1 MPCTRFFPSIILAV
15 LLASPG
21 LLAQDR
27 VPFPTQAGKPDPANT
42 GRHWCATPWHVNS
55 PEGQAALRRFHEARA
70 VGTLPRAAKSEAV
83 YEIGS
88 MEMFNVITDSIQA
101 PWKPAQFELKAT
113 GTRFNLW
120 LRADQPDILQVSDS
134 RIEALRVALE
144 ESTPERSYDPTK
156 GVLEI
161 DEEVFGQSPIYP
173 GGSDGVVDIL
183 VYDLPSGIAGFV
195 SPTDIDP
202 FADAG
207 EGNQREVLHIWIR
220 GFESTSDSQI
230 ESVIG
235 HEYQHLIHLNY
246 DVREI
251 QFVNEGLSEYA
262 QLLLGYQAI
271 IPYHL
276 LVQPPEFNI
285 SFFSWR
291 TGTDDVILDYARG
304 STWHGYL
311 GDQLGPAL
319 TGSMTRHPQ
328 IGLEGYKEVLA
339 DAGFERSM
347 DDLIVDF
354 YTALIV
360 NDLDVDP
367 RFGIVDPVRTSQID
381 IQIPSNRRFD
391 GSRQTEANLDS
402 LVILPGGAEYFEW
415 LNVSDFE
422 FTFDVK
428 AGPDLIVERRQHAR
442 LRVIAEPISGDLQ
455 VHDYSPSPDS
465 RLVEGDFKKVTLVA
479 ANVRPEV
486 SALPAFLHSYWSAGS
501 LQIVSYAYGQEIPFI
516 DPTDGPLAFSM
527 ASGPDGAIAVRF
539 PVPPGGQL
547 NDAELGIFHFNEF
560 GVGSANAPR
569 DYVFTVWD
577 NGGGEPGEVIY
588 SEVYENPNPAQR
600 LTVAAYQWQSFQFS
614 PPLSKIGVLPDT
626 VYIGAREVGTDENFI
641 VVWPARANSAAFPNR
656 RVVDTGYI
664 GGVNDAGQRV
674 WVPSW
679 EITFTQ
685 SEEGDRPLRSTAL
698 PVRAR
703 FIVDPTTI
711 AVEDEAELPAR
722 IALVQ
727 NFPNPF
733 NPSTRIQFAIP
744 NAEDVLLKVF
754 DMAGREVTTL
764 IDGSR
769 PAGTYNVTLNATD
782 WASGVYVYRLQAGDR
797 QIARRMILL
806 K

>member
-1 MPCTRFFPSIILAV
+1 MPFTRFFPSILLAV

-21 LLAQDR
+21 LLAQER
-27 VPFPTQAGKPDPANT
+27 VPFPTQAGKADPAHA
-42 GRHWCATPWHVNS
+42 GSHWCATPSLINS

-70 VGTLPRAAKSEAV
+70 NGTLPHLAKGETD

-101 PWKPAQFELKAT
+101 PWTPAQFELKAT

-120 LRADQPDILQVSDS
+120 LRTDQPDMLQVSDG

-156 GVLEI
+156 GVFEI
-161 DEEVFGQSPIYP
+161 DEEVFGESPTYP
-173 GGSDGVVDIL
+173 DGSDGIVDIL
-183 VYDLPSGIAGFV
+183 IYELPSGIAGFV

-207 EGNQREVLHIWIR
+207 EGNQREVLHIWIT
-220 GFESTSDSQI
+220 GFISTSDSQI
-230 ESVIG
+230 ESVVG

-246 DVREI
+246 DRREI

-276 LVQPPEFNI
+276 LVQPAEHNI

-311 GDQLGPAL
+311 GDQLGPAI
-319 TGSMTRHPQ
+319 TGSITRHPQ

-339 DAGFERSM
+339 DAGFERSI
-347 DDLIVDF
+347 DELIIDF

-367 RFGIVDPVRTSQID
+367 RFGIVDPVRTGQID
-381 IQIPSNRRFD
+381 IQLPSNRRFD
-391 GSRQTEANLDS
+391 GSRQSAANLDS

-415 LNVSDFE
+415 FNLSNFE

-428 AGPDLIVERRQHAR
+428 AGPDLIVERRKHAR
-442 LRVIAEPISGDLQ
+442 LRVIAEPISGDPQ
-455 VHDYSPSPDS
+455 VHDFSPSADS
-465 RLVEGDFKKVTLVA
+465 RLIEGDFKKVTLVA

-486 SALPAFLHSYWSAGS
+486 SALPASLHSSWSAGNV
-501 LQIVSYAYGQEIPFI
+501 QIVSYAYGQEIPHI
-516 DPTDGPLAFSM
+516 DPIDGPLAFSM
-527 ASGPDGAIAVRF
+527 PSGPDGAIAVRF

-547 NDAELGIFHFNEF
+547 NDAELGVFHFNEF
-560 GVGSANAPR
+560 GVGSADAPR
-569 DYVFTVWD
+569 DYIFTVWD
-577 NGGGEPGEVIY
+577 NGGGRPGEVLY

-600 LTVAAYQWQSFQFS
+600 LTVAAYRWQTFEFN
-614 PPLSKIGVLPDT
+614 PPLAKGGALPDT
-626 VYIGAREVGTDENFI
+626 VYIGAREVGTDDNFM

-656 RVVDTGYI
+656 RAVDTGYI
-664 GGVNDAGQRV
+664 RGVNRAGQRV

-679 EITFTQ
+679 EITFAQ

-703 FIVDPTTI
+703 FVVDPTTI
-711 AVEDEAELPAR
+711 SVEETAELPTH
-722 IALVQ
+722 IALDQ

-744 NAEDVLLKVF
+744 DAEDVQLKVF
-754 DMAGREVTTL
+754 DMTGREVTTL
-764 IDGSR
+764 VDGPR
-769 PAGTYNVTLNATD
+769 PAGTYTATLNATD
-782 WASGVYVYRLQAGDR
+782 WASGVYVYRLQAGD
-797 QIARRMILL
+797 QEIVKRMILL